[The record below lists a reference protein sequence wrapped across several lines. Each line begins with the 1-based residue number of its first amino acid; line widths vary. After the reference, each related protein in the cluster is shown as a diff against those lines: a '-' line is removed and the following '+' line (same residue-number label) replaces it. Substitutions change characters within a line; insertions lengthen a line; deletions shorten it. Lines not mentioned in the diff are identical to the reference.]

1 MIRRPPR
8 STLSSSSAAS
18 DVYKRQICAWYMFD
32 TGPLRES
39 FGGRYKGDD
48 CNLEKLLFFYPEDCD
63 DNQKKDRVGCCE
75 ALVNFTKVFSP
86 DKPCSA
92 VHLEKQRH
100 AYLECAPGVWCVLE
114 VNNPVDAGAEGEA
127 MYQEEE
133 LDDLWLQSL
142 LKQSYDFFRLFHGNL
157 SQCWERM
164 GEDGLRSA
172 LANFMPRCIGILADQ
187 ISQYNVLNSLD
198 GITYLPVDKQ
208 VFLSIQYVVNIIES
222 SFEEVKPCAFIYD
235 DQLVWSGFEQDMIR
249 NLYHMCLHGGP
260 SIDSSRHKS
269 AQKGVDAAS
278 SLRTWSGC
286 QEHPTMYDDD
296 GNECILFLCGIG
308 QVLAMF
314 QLPRAQATDALLLSL
329 NEYVMTEVGNLAKIM
344 AKNYGPAAGSDEPWK
359 YIYFNQMNLA
369 LKTSLAQK
377 AGAVTPAVMRT
388 LNEMLAHFER

>member
-1 MIRRPPR
+1 MTYKVKVTMEPGP
-8 STLSSSSAAS
+8 AA
-18 DVYKRQICAWYMFD
+18 ICAWYMFD

-172 LANFMPRCIGILADQ
+172 LANFMPRCIGILANQ
-187 ISQYNVLNSLD
+187 ISQY
-198 GITYLPVDKQ
+198 
-208 VFLSIQYVVNIIES
+208 
-222 SFEEVKPCAFIYD
+222 
-235 DQLVWSGFEQDMIR
+235 
-249 NLYHMCLHGGP
+249 
-260 SIDSSRHKS
+260 
-269 AQKGVDAAS
+269 
-278 SLRTWSGC
+278 
-286 QEHPTMYDDD
+286 
-296 GNECILFLCGIG
+296 
-308 QVLAMF
+308 
-314 QLPRAQATDALLLSL
+314 LSL
-329 NEYVMTEVGNLAKIM
+329 IH
-344 AKNYGPAAGSDEPWK
+344 
-359 YIYFNQMNLA
+359 I
-369 LKTSLAQK
+369 
-377 AGAVTPAVMRT
+377 
-388 LNEMLAHFER
+388 